1 VIKNIEAV
9 AAIAETK
16 RTADLIAGVSHGPC
30 SVHVLSPSDHFPGGS
45 IPHDLI
51 VFSVHRNSLLLFMT

>member
-16 RTADLIAGVSHGPC
+16 RTADLIAGVM
-30 SVHVLSPSDHFPGGS
+30 VLVASMFCRLA
-45 IPHDLI
+45 IIFLVEAYNMI
-51 VFSVHRNSLLLFMT
+51 